1 MGRLGWRHFWWGEAP
16 EWSRN
21 AREAIGVNGEVT
33 CSGQKAAEPRSM
45 VCHLL
50 NGVDV
55 VGGPRHHRAIY
66 AIDRGSA
73 ISSAWQPLP
82 AIDARPLARARVS
95 AGSLHQVRFLA
106 TKAGLASRNAGV
118 EPTRRYRL

>member
-1 MGRLGWRHFWWGEAP
+1 MIPPEDVWYWSSFWWGALAGEAP

-55 VGGPRHHRAIY
+55 VGCLSRPATSQSNGRDRPRL
-66 AIDRGSA
+66 GG
-73 ISSAWQPLP
+73 LF
-82 AIDARPLARARVS
+82 
-95 AGSLHQVRFLA
+95 GLA
-106 TKAGLASRNAGV
+106 TTTGDRRAS
-118 EPTRRYRL
+118 PCRRQG